1 MKFMCVSYTY
11 KHCMADVYVHYNIL
25 FIKLCKI
32 IIVIKDVILYY
43 HFISWLIEYFFS
55 QQIKA
60 YYVYFLVSIGCW
72 VWLSTQYSTGSTYSL
87 AMGTEPLLFGLAIM
101 LAWLR
106 AVITMVEGRSLHG
119 SPSNCM
125 GIALRVFSLISLHCI
140 SLSPWP
146 PMYKV
151 A

>member
-1 MKFMCVSYTY
+1 MCVSYTY